1 MSMKELIKM
10 RNSLGYGNNST
21 KTAGQDDLLEYRNRI
36 NKKISTRDDPD
47 AVVDADYLDQYFSD
61 HHRYWSEHGAGALE
75 ATNKYYR
82 LDERRAS
89 IDDWLDSSLADG
101 IIDQDYYDAVTKAL
115 NDADSYVGMYQ
126 GQREFGNYINDWND
140 WYSNSANALNGMDW
154 STGRAGSSV
163 LDDGMTGFAE
173 RDAAA
178 REWLETYK
186 SQLGD
191 EYYNSVMDYL
201 NGFGGMTDEL
211 RAAYDQNAEY
221 FNKWDTQEA
230 YDISQMSADE
240 LRAQM
245 DRIGAA
251 GDDLAIV
258 NDLLASNNL
267 PVFNMPD
274 AAGSP
279 EYDMVMQDRE
289 YIANKYGI
297 TFSDDYEANREQLE
311 ALAAQL
317 EEMDSPVAYTT
328 KDGQNVTW
336 QMLLDNRAAA
346 EDLQKRLEEY
356 SQNADWEEKSQMIM
370 QQSDTDSD
378 YTIIY
383 SLAQSSVPY
392 DWETAEAYGYTRE
405 EFDAEDQRRRYIESK
420 YGVDLHSGGAE
431 ANMALRDLL
440 LETDPGVSREKDTF
454 DDFRYMTDDERRV
467 LSYIYNTEG
476 RDAAL
481 AWHEGREWIYENEA
495 INAINQEGL
504 QYGYEHPIWGTL
516 WHIGANIGGGFEQI
530 GNMVDYAKTGE
541 LHQNRSAARAAA
553 LTAGTSERVDWNIGN
568 WDAFDFVYQT
578 TVSGADSL
586 VNATLFGPAAEVMLG
601 LSAAASATNDALNR
615 GMSNKQ
621 AFWTGI
627 TAGTFEGIFEHLSIG
642 ELRAMK
648 EVASA
653 SGKQIALNI
662 AKSMLTNASE
672 EMLTEIAN
680 VVYDLIVNGDFSQ
693 YETTIRKY
701 EAMGLDPEDAK
712 KKAAVDLGLQV
723 VESGASG
730 ALMGLGFGV
739 SGQTS
744 PIIGNA
750 IDAAQYRKLPKTVR
764 NSVKRLQD
772 LGMDRVQAIRTS
784 ITLNMSAEAYGEH
797 AAEYMAAFD
806 PKQDP
811 YTYASDFQKAYEIG
825 KNNGNQDY
833 IKQLSLNETQAE
845 IAYKLGQQDQ
855 GKAAKVAEERPD
867 VDTDYVVSKDGQTVD
882 IRSGEAV
889 EVTGFKSVGKNA
901 ELETKNGSIKAQDV
915 SFATEDEAV
924 FYEVIGRTIGTANMA
939 NNVLQAYKQAAKD
952 GMSASDFAAGLQ
964 QAYDL
969 GFKGQVAERQLGTY
983 ELAGALP
990 VGVRSAAFNQGKRMG
1005 DIQASSRDADIRKQG
1020 GQAKGERK
1028 GTFHFDRKGRTF
1040 SAKQETSLKALEALS
1055 KAIGVDI
1062 YIYESYEKGGKRY
1075 FQDRSG
1081 GKIAAPNGYYD
1092 AKGIHIDLN
1101 AGNFGQGT
1109 MMFAA
1114 AHELTHFIHEWS
1126 PVKFR
1131 KLADLL
1137 IERYAE
1143 QGTSV
1148 RELIDNQILKAKNN
1162 GRTIDRDTAFQEV
1175 VADSMEA
1182 VLVKGDMAKV
1192 LAELKQTDRTL
1203 AQKIRE
1209 WFKDLAQK
1217 LQAVVNSY
1225 KGVSPESPEGRLV
1238 AQMDDFI
1245 EVLQQAYAEALVDA
1259 GESYRASEGAKT
1271 ETKKLTAAE
1280 KAALDSLVPGE
1291 EGVVVDAKGEPVA
1304 YNTGDGTVM
1313 LSMRTYEDEG
1323 RIALR
1328 NYLQKC
1334 VKNKSLTQQEM
1345 TEMLDGIEEIYEACK
1360 EFKDKYAPFGNWSN
1374 AEVIRDTKG
1383 KPVFSVV
1390 TPNGEY
1396 KMNLDFSLV
1405 CRKRRTLDAVFN
1417 EMARRG
1423 IIDDFE
1429 LGQKSIVKINEII
1442 RKYGLETACALCFV
1456 DAKRFRQASMAD
1468 SFVRLYNELLY
1479 SMVPEDKH
1487 SSLNYHNF
1495 SGYNTIKQNPDGVD
1509 TWKNSELDFSHL
1521 DKVMREYGSKTV
1533 EYKTA
1538 AYLKKNPGARKLL
1551 LRGDFM
1557 GSKGFDA
1564 VKVRD
1569 KNILSLYNSKK
1580 GTGGPKAAFGD
1591 VQYLNEIIKN
1601 SRGWSPE
1608 KAFEVGGV
1616 RIQSFSD
1623 YVPRMVFDYVQMIY
1637 DLAAKKLPAHAYTKE
1652 FLFVQQFG
1660 LTGTKI
1666 NMSLIPAV
1674 AKDGV
1679 APGLDKNGNYVWAGE
1694 SFDFDTAKK
1703 IQSAEG
1709 YTENCGT
1716 ICVGVSKAHIEKLLS
1731 DPDIRMVIPYHKS
1744 GLNPIVAHMNK
1755 IAAFTD
1761 YTSLKT
1767 NPGGCQS
1774 TTDKNGSKVEQDFF
1788 FNQAM
1793 QRLGDAKLAA
1803 DEYKKWCAEKG
1814 YTPKFAEFAWHPNYY
1829 KLLIDF
1835 TVYDKD
1841 GNYVPQRA
1849 VKAVFPKKE
1858 NAFGSMKSL
1867 IESGLQEDAVIEG
1880 RRSASLGAIV
1890 DEIQKVI
1897 PKTEDEIADEEV
1909 EQADRDVELDRNTAM
1924 LSDRDPT
1931 AAQTAAALEK
1941 QNAKLR
1947 EDVKELRELLRLQ
1960 GKVTKQTEFRKSSV
1974 DAAVTSLAK
1983 EVMAKLDAEDRTEMR
1998 RMLTDL
2004 YKFVASDENLAWE
2017 GVAERA
2023 GKIADFLQERVN
2035 IKPQLSEYQQDVL
2048 KYLRGQ
2054 KIRLSDSQ
2062 RAEVDKLYGY
2072 EHFRKTLFGAGI
2084 YISKN
2089 GMELDSLWHEAS
2101 DKSMF
2106 PGTFAEDTV
2115 EGDQPAELLRII
2127 DAMREADDSDLMEY
2141 AYNREFI
2148 RQDLIRSIYDSYWRV
2163 DNLYTVA
2170 DKKQKQIEDIRKK
2183 HRELMEEI
2191 RKDQQHTLYKM
2202 RAIREN
2208 LIETVKTD
2216 YSKDSYYSVQTIA
2229 NAWKTDRKQKLSE
2242 FKDIEK
2248 EFIRL
2253 AKDFEKFGKE
2263 KVKERAKDQ
2272 KGFEKA
2278 QKDARKEFERE
2289 LQKEAAKHDKDN
2301 KLWTREFERLMKEYD
2316 RSGQKIERLEER
2328 IEKGK
2333 ETRAASHQRSV
2344 VEKAAKDL
2352 MEMLSKPTKDAHV
2365 PMELQKPLEKF
2376 LDSIDFT
2383 SAKALAGGE
2392 PTIRDV
2398 AYTRALQDVKTAIAA
2413 QRSAMAGDDGKFTL
2427 DVPANFIDKIDE
2439 HISVINKATEGL
2451 DLTTNR
2457 VYEMTSDELKDLA
2470 FILKTINK
2478 AIREI
2483 DKLHMAGAKARVSEL
2498 ANETVREMGRRK
2510 GTKTDTGS
2518 VAMWAMYTPTS
2529 AFERMGTA
2537 AVQVLNGLKQ
2547 GQSKLARTAAA
2558 VIEFARDTYTK
2569 KEVKQWGKEVH
2580 DIKLDSGETVKM
2592 TTAQIMS
2599 FYCLSHREHAKGH
2612 LTGGGIRIGNIGEG
2626 RKATIQRDHYRL
2638 TIKDI
2643 AKINGMLTDRQRTV
2657 ANKLQRYMADV
2668 GGRLGNEI
2676 SMARWDYME
2685 MTEKDYFPI
2694 KSDSDIHDA
2703 RNPDQ
2708 ERANLWGLLNKSFTK
2723 ALTEGANDAVVV
2735 SSIFDVFA
2743 NHMSEMAEYNAFAL
2757 PLVDAMKW
2765 FNYRDTTKLPN
2776 GQIKTVGVKKALN
2789 DTLGTSA
2796 GKYFIDLMTD
2806 VNSSQKG
2813 GRYENLFGKLLS
2825 RSKGAAVGWNL
2836 RVAMQQPTAILRAS
2850 MYLDPLSL
2858 AKGFVRFGS
2867 KKLGDEMLKYSG
2879 IAQWKDLGYYDLNIS
2894 RGITEQIKGDDSI
2907 LDKIND
2913 AGMWL
2918 PGKMDRWTWTSIW
2931 AATKSKV
2938 EKDTKLKGEA
2948 LLQKTAETFEDIVY
2962 HTQVADSVLTR
2973 SGLMRSK
2980 SQTLKE
2986 MTSFMAEPTMSINL
3000 LMSAFQ
3006 DYREGVTTGK
3016 KAKRALRIAFCGYVL
3031 SSVANAFVISLADAW
3046 RDDDEYEEFREKYL
3060 QALLG
3065 EKFIDGNLFAELNPI
3080 EKIVFVR
3087 DVLSLIQGYEGS
3099 KNAYIELVESAVK
3112 LLGNVKKFMEGKGSL
3127 TVYGLIY
3134 QSLQV
3139 LGGFT
3144 GAAPANFT
3152 REAISI
3158 WNNTF
3163 GKWNGMMIHRY
3174 VTDTKT
3180 SIKDAYKTG
3189 ALTKR
3194 EAQDAL
3200 IADGMTIADAYYTVK
3215 KWDTGNDSKYADLY
3229 SAALAG
3235 GDLADAIA
3243 EIVQYGGSE
3252 KKAMSQL
3259 KSQIGTWY
3267 TDPDSETKISRDQA
3281 ESMLRKYFDMDD
3293 AEVEEILLGWDMKVD
3308 SGFSLSGLKQE
3319 FLDEVVS
3326 ADDAVD
3332 YLIRYGRMDEE
3343 DARQKVD
3350 SWAFEAENGYSFD
3363 DIRQTYLDEDITA
3376 DEAMAVLMERAGKTK
3391 DEAKLSIELWD
3402 FERENGW
3409 RYENRAT
3416 LYKGGDITADQL
3428 IDALIDLGDYTRKE
3442 ARYQVE
3448 VYDWE
3453 KAGLEGA
3460 SVKRVETWHE
3470 YCQGAGISKETYLK
3484 IVKYSSNTKN
3494 DVDEDGEPIR
3504 YSAMKKVMAEID
3516 KLPLSDS
3523 QKDALAKAMG
3533 WSDRNIRKYK
3543 PW

>member
-1 MSMKELIKM
+1 
-10 RNSLGYGNNST
+10 
-21 KTAGQDDLLEYRNRI
+21 
-36 NKKISTRDDPD
+36 
-47 AVVDADYLDQYFSD
+47 
-61 HHRYWSEHGAGALE
+61 
-75 ATNKYYR
+75 
-82 LDERRAS
+82 
-89 IDDWLDSSLADG
+89 
-101 IIDQDYYDAVTKAL
+101 
-115 NDADSYVGMYQ
+115 MYQ
-126 GQREFGNYINDWND
+126 GQREFGNYINDWNQ
-140 WYSNSANALNGMDW
+140 WYSDSIDTLNGMDW
-154 STGRAGSSV
+154 STGRTGSAA
-163 LDDGMTGFAE
+163 LFDGMDGFSE

-178 REWLETYK
+178 REWLNTYK
-186 SQLGD
+186 DQLD
-191 EYYNSVMDYL
+191 PEYYSEVMGYL
-201 NGFGGMTDEL
+201 NGFGGMVDDL
-211 RAAYDQNAEY
+211 RIAYDQNAEY
-221 FNKWDTQEA
+221 FNHWNTQEA
-230 YDISQMSADE
+230 YDISRMSADE

-245 DRIGAA
+245 DSIGAA
-251 GDDLAIV
+251 GEDLAIV
-258 NDLLASNNL
+258 NDLLASN
-267 PVFNMPD
+267 MPYSREYAEQD
-274 AAGSP
+274 GRDMAV
-279 EYDMVMQDRE
+279 YDMVEQNRQ
-289 YIANKYGI
+289 YIADKYGI
-297 TFSDDYEANREQLE
+297 EFSEDYAANNDQLSALVRQLE
-311 ALAAQL
+311 SGESAI
-317 EEMDSPVAYTT
+317 AYTT
-328 KDGQNVTW
+328 MDGQNVTW
-336 QMLLDNRAAA
+336 KMLYDSRFAA
-346 EDLQKRLEEY
+346 EDLEKRY
-356 SQNADWEEKSQMIM
+356 SQYSKAADWEQMSKGIDSYDDTLSDYDIIFGL
-370 QQSDTDSD
+370 QQSMM
-378 YTIIY
+378 
-383 SLAQSSVPY
+383 PY
-392 DWETAEAYGYTRE
+392 DRETAEASGVDMAQWE
-405 EFDAEDQRRRYIESK
+405 EIEEQRRYIERK
-420 YGVDLHSGGAE
+420 YGVDLHADIYENTRILGQLME
-431 ANMALRDLL
+431 Q
-440 LETDPGVSREKDTF
+440 TDPHVPGEKDFF
-454 DDFRYMTDDERRV
+454 DNLSYLTDEEREV
-467 LSYIYNTEG
+467 LSYIYNTQG
-476 RDAAL
+476 REAAL
-481 AWHEGREWIYENEA
+481 QWHEGREQMYADRQSGVLAEVMSYYGQENP
-495 INAINQEGL
+495 G
-504 QYGYEHPIWGTL
+504 WGSVGSVAL
-516 WHIGANIGGGFEQI
+516 GIGGSLEQI
-530 GNMVDYAKTGE
+530 SDMLDYAATGE
-541 LHQNRSAARAAA
+541 VGHNSFSEASASLR
-553 LTAGTSERVDWNIGN
+553 AGTMQAIDWEIGN
-568 WDAFDFVYQT
+568 WDAFDFLYSTAMSGVDSY
-578 TVSGADSL
+578 VSGA
-586 VNATLFGPAAEVMLG
+586 LFGPGAEVVLG
-601 LSAAASATNDALNR
+601 LSAAAQATKDAKDR
-615 GMSNKQ
+615 GLSDKQ

-627 TAGTFEGIFEHLSIG
+627 SAGIAEGFFEHFSLGNLRSMQEIASRSGRAILMNLS
-642 ELRAMK
+642 
-648 EVASA
+648 
-653 SGKQIALNI
+653 
-662 AKSMLTNASE
+662 KSMLVNASE
-672 EMLTEIAN
+672 EMATEFANLMYDYIAN
-680 VVYDLIVNGDFSQ
+680 GDLSQ
-693 YETTIRKY
+693 YDTMVRQYVANGI
-701 EAMGLDPEDAK
+701 PEDVAFK
-712 KKAAVDLGLQV
+712 KVLGQLALQV
-723 VESGASG
+723 AEAGASG

-739 SGQTS
+739 SGQTG

-811 YTYASDFQKAYEIG
+811 YTYASDFRKAYEIG

-833 IKQLSLNETQAE
+833 IKQLSLNETQGE

-855 GKAAKVAEERPD
+855 GKTAKVAEERPD
-867 VDTDYVVSKDGQTVD
+867 VDTEYVVSKDGQTVD
-882 IRSGEAV
+882 TKSGEEI

-901 ELETKNGSIKAQDV
+901 ELETKDGSIKAQDV

-924 FYEVIGRTIGTANMA
+924 LYEVVGRTIGTANMA
-939 NNVLQAYKQAAKD
+939 NNVLKAYEQAAKD

-964 QAYDL
+964 QAYNL

-1005 DIQASSRDADIRKQG
+1005 DIRAASRDADIRKQSR
-1020 GQAKGERK
+1020 QAQGKREGR
-1028 GTFHFDRKGRTF
+1028 FHFDRKGRTF

-1062 YIYESYEKGGKRY
+1062 YIYESYEKGGNRY
-1075 FQDRSG
+1075 YQDRTG
-1081 GKIAAPNGYYD
+1081 AEKKAPNGYYD
-1092 AKGIHIDLN
+1092 EKGIHIDLN

-1109 MMFAA
+1109 MMFTV

-1131 KLADLL
+1131 KLANLL
-1137 IERYAE
+1137 VERYAE

-1162 GRTIDRDTAFQEV
+1162 GRTIDREEAFQEV

-1192 LAELKQTDRTL
+1192 IAELKQTDKTL
-1203 AQKIRE
+1203 RQKIQE

-1217 LQAVVNSY
+1217 LQAVVDSY

-1245 EVLQQAYAEALVDA
+1245 GVLQQAYAEALVDA
-1259 GESYRASEGAKT
+1259 GDSYRASEGNKKT
-1271 ETKKLTAAE
+1271 TQ
-1280 KAALDSLVPGE
+1280 
-1291 EGVVVDAKGEPVA
+1291 EGGVKYQARAGGYDFSKPFSQQIDDWLKQ
-1304 YNTGDGTVM
+1304 DGTFPQIDTLLVGKTPKV
-1313 LSMRTYEDEG
+1313 LRDIGIPALPIT
-1323 RIALR
+1323 IAQKNLR
-1328 NYLQKC
+1328 ENLLGQYKG
-1334 VKNKSLTQQEM
+1334 TA
-1345 TEMLDGIEEIYEACK
+1345 EEIA
-1360 EFKDKYAPFGNWSN
+1360 DH
-1374 AEVIRDTKG
+1374 VI
-1383 KPVFSVV
+1383 S
-1390 TPNGEY
+1390 
-1396 KMNLDFSLV
+1396 
-1405 CRKRRTLDAVFN
+1405 
-1417 EMARRG
+1417 
-1423 IIDDFE
+1423 
-1429 LGQKSIVKINEII
+1429 
-1442 RKYGLETACALCFV
+1442 
-1456 DAKRFRQASMAD
+1456 
-1468 SFVRLYNELLY
+1468 
-1479 SMVPEDKH
+1479 PED
-1487 SSLNYHNF
+1487 
-1495 SGYNTIKQNPDGVD
+1495 
-1509 TWKNSELDFSHL
+1509 
-1521 DKVMREYGSKTV
+1521 M
-1533 EYKTA
+1533 
-1538 AYLKKNPGARKLL
+1538 
-1551 LRGDFM
+1551 
-1557 GSKGFDA
+1557 
-1564 VKVRD
+1564 
-1569 KNILSLYNSKK
+1569 
-1580 GTGGPKAAFGD
+1580 
-1591 VQYLNEIIKN
+1591 
-1601 SRGWSPE
+1601 
-1608 KAFEVGGV
+1608 
-1616 RIQSFSD
+1616 
-1623 YVPRMVFDYVQMIY
+1623 
-1637 DLAAKKLPAHAYTKE
+1637 KKLPEKLANPVAIIVDRRRVRNKWTVSESAIDVLVEMNINGKDTLVPVQVSGNAKQNGDTIDAVSVSSIHGNKDVLQRLWYAVSNDTRENIQVFYANKIKTTAYLRTA
-1652 FLFVQQFG
+1652 G
-1660 LTGTKI
+1660 YPITSGPNI
-1666 NMSLIPAV
+1666 S
-1674 AKDGV
+1674 DGV
-1679 APGLDKNGNYVWAGE
+1679 NHSITELGSPVKLRVASQIETRQFKNWFGDSKIVNANGSPKVMYHGSQAQFS
-1694 SFDFDTAKK
+1694 SFDRKKAKSSGTYGKGFYFTDSTSHAGTYGNLYAVYLSIKNPVQYGKGSVTKDQVRKFLEAVVENEDYSIENYGTYDIDK
-1703 IQSAEG
+1703 ILNWVMG
-1709 YTENCGT
+1709 GL
-1716 ICVGVSKAHIEKLLS
+1716 SKADTFRVIQ
-1731 DPDIRMVIPYHKS
+1731 DISVTAIGDMVEAVELFNEVNGTTYD
-1744 GLNPIVAHMNK
+1744 GIVA
-1755 IAAFTD
+1755 ATETVAFDPTQIKSATD
-1761 YTSLKT
+1761 NVGTFDKGNT
-1767 NPGGCQS
+1767 NI
-1774 TTDKNGSKVEQDFF
+1774 
-1788 FNQAM
+1788 
-1793 QRLGDAKLAA
+1793 
-1803 DEYKKWCAEKG
+1803 
-1814 YTPKFAEFAWHPNYY
+1814 YY
-1829 KLLIDF
+1829 
-1835 TVYDKD
+1835 
-1841 GNYVPQRA
+1841 
-1849 VKAVFPKKE
+1849 
-1858 NAFGSMKSL
+1858 
-1867 IESGLQEDAVIEG
+1867 
-1880 RRSASLGAIV
+1880 
-1890 DEIQKVI
+1890 
-1897 PKTEDEIADEEV
+1897 
-1909 EQADRDVELDRNTAM
+1909 
-1924 LSDRDPT
+1924 SDRD
-1931 AAQTAAALEK
+1931 AGAEKVAQELEK

-1983 EVMAKLDAEDRTEMR
+1983 EAMAKLDADDRTEMR

-2048 KYLRGQ
+2048 KYLKGQ

-2115 EGDQPAELLRII
+2115 EGDQPSELLRII
-2127 DAMREADDSDLMEY
+2127 DAMREADDSDAMQY

-2170 DKKQKQIEDIRKK
+2170 DKKQKQIEAIRKE
-2183 HRELMEEI
+2183 HRQRMERIAE
-2191 RKDQQHTLYKM
+2191 DQRNTLDKM

-2208 LIETVKTD
+2208 LLYTVRTD
-2216 YSKDSYYSVQTIA
+2216 YSKDSYLPVREYA
-2229 NAWKTDRKQKLSE
+2229 NAWKSNRKQALGE
-2242 FKDIEK
+2242 FKQIENA
-2248 EFIRL
+2248 FIQL

-2278 QKDARKEFERE
+2278 QENARKQFERE

-2316 RSGQKIERLEER
+2316 RSGQKIERLQER

-2333 ETRAASHQRSV
+2333 ENRAASHQRSV
-2344 VEKAAKDL
+2344 VEKAARDL
-2352 MEMLSKPTKDAHV
+2352 MQMLSRPTKDAHV

-2398 AYTRALQDVKTAIAA
+2398 AYTRALQDVKRAIAA
-2413 QRSAMAGDDGKFTL
+2413 QRGAMLSDEERVKKGFDERFAL
-2427 DVPANFIDKIDE
+2427 DVPANFIDMIDE

-2483 DKLHMAGAKARVSEL
+2483 DRLHMAGAKARVSEL

-2510 GTKTDTGS
+2510 GTKTETGS

-2558 VIEFARDTYTK
+2558 VIEFARDTYTN
-2569 KEVKQWGKEVH
+2569 KEVKQWSKEVH
-2580 DIKLDSGETVKM
+2580 DIKLSSGETVKM

-2626 RKATIQRDHYRL
+2626 RWATVQKKHYRL
-2638 TIKDI
+2638 TIEDI

-2694 KSDSDIHDA
+2694 KSDSDNHDA
-2703 RNPDQ
+2703 KNPDQ

-2813 GRYENLFGKLLS
+2813 GRYENFFGKLLS

-2836 RVAMQQPTAILRAS
+2836 RVAIQQPTAILRAS

-2931 AATKSKV
+2931 VATKNKV
-2938 EKDTKLKGEA
+2938 EKDTGLKGEA

-3006 DYREGVTTGK
+3006 DYREGVTTGE

-3046 RDDDEYEEFREKYL
+3046 RDDDEYEEFWEKYI

-3080 EKIVFVR
+3080 EKIVFIR
-3087 DVLSLIQGYEGS
+3087 DIISLVKGYDGP

-3112 LLGNVKKFMEGKGSL
+3112 LLGNVKKFMNGDGSL
-3127 TVYGLIY
+3127 TTYGLIY

-3163 GKWNGMMIHRY
+3163 GKWNDMMIHRY
-3174 VTDTKT
+3174 VSDTKT
-3180 SIKDAYKTG
+3180 RVKEAYQAG
-3189 ALTKR
+3189 ALSKR

-3200 IADGMTIADAYYTVK
+3200 VADGMSIPDAYYMVK
-3215 KWDTGNDSKYADLY
+3215 GWETGNKSKYDDIYEAV
-3229 SAALAG
+3229 LAG
-3235 GDLADAIA
+3235 NDISDAIA
-3243 EIVQYGGSE
+3243 ELVEHGTSE
-3252 KKAMSQL
+3252 KSAKSQL
-3259 KSQIGTWY
+3259 RSRIGTWY
-3267 TDPDSETKISRDQA
+3267 TDPESDVKIDRDQA
-3281 ESMLRKYFDMDD
+3281 GSMLRQYFDMDD
-3293 AEVEEILLGWDMKVD
+3293 DEVEALLTKWDMKID
-3308 SGFSLSGLKQE
+3308 TGYSLEGLKQE
-3319 FLDEVVS
+3319 FLDEMVS
-3326 ADDAVD
+3326 ADDAID
-3332 YLIRYGRMDEE
+3332 YLIRYGGMDEE

-3350 SWAFEAENGYSFD
+3350 DWAFEAENGYSFD

-3376 DEAMAVLMERAGKTK
+3376 EEAMAVLMERGGKTE
-3391 DEAKLSIELWD
+3391 DEAERSIELWN
-3402 FERENGW
+3402 FEAENGW
-3409 RYENRAT
+3409 RYEDRAELYKKGKITADQARTVLMELGGKTKSEANKIIEIWDFEIENGWDYEKRST
-3416 LYKGGDITADQL
+3416 LYKGGKITADQL
-3428 IDALIDLGDYTRKE
+3428 VDALIDLGDYTRKE
-3442 ARYQVE
+3442 AKYQVE
-3448 VYDWE
+3448 AYDWE

-3460 SVKRVETWHE
+3460 SIKRVETWHE
-3470 YCQGAGISKETYLK
+3470 YCQGAGVSKETYLK
-3484 IVKYSSNTKN
+3484 IVKFSANTKN

-3504 YSAMKKVMAEID
+3504 YSAMKKVMAEIN
-3516 KLPLSDS
+3516 KLPLSPS

>member
-1 MSMKELIKM
+1 MGNSYDEIREQNRRKYGGKTDSGDYDQVRKLNEL
-10 RNSLGYGNNST
+10 RYGS
-21 KTAGQDDLLEYRNRI
+21 A
-36 NKKISTRDDPD
+36 
-47 AVVDADYLDQYFSD
+47 VDADYLNQYLSD
-61 HHRYWSEHGAGALE
+61 HRDYWSGYGSGKDTA
-75 ATNKYYR
+75 NYR
-82 LDERRAS
+82 LDDRRAS
-89 IDDWLDSSLADG
+89 IDDWLESALESGAIG
-101 IIDQDYYDAVTKAL
+101 QEYYDAAVKAL
-115 NDADSYVGMYQ
+115 NDADHYVGMYQ
-126 GQREFGNYINDWND
+126 GQREFGNYINDWNQ
-140 WYSNSANALNGMDW
+140 WYSDSIDTLNGMDW
-154 STGRAGSSV
+154 STGRTGSAA
-163 LDDGMTGFAE
+163 LFDGMDGFSE

-178 REWLETYK
+178 REWLNTYK
-186 SQLGD
+186 NQLD
-191 EYYNSVMDYL
+191 PEYYSEVMGYL
-201 NGFGGMTDEL
+201 NGFGGMVDDL
-211 RAAYDQNAEY
+211 RIAYDQNAEY
-221 FNKWDTQEA
+221 FGQWDTHEA

-245 DRIGAA
+245 DSIGAA

-336 QMLLDNRAAA
+336 QMLLDSRAAA

-378 YTIIY
+378 YAIIY

-392 DWETAEAYGYTRE
+392 DQETAEAYGYTRE
-405 EFDAEDQRRRYIESK
+405 EFEAEDQRRRYIESK
-420 YGVDLHSGGAE
+420 YGVDLHSGAVE

-440 LETDPGVSREKDTF
+440 VETDPGVSKEKDTF
-454 DDFRYMTDDERRV
+454 DDFQHMTDDERRV

-495 INAINQEGL
+495 IKAINQEGL
-504 QYGYEHPIWGTL
+504 QYGYEHPLWGTL
-516 WHIGANIGGGFEQI
+516 WHIGANIVGGFEQI

-541 LHQNRSAARAAA
+541 LHQNRAAARAAA

-586 VNATLFGPAAEVMLG
+586 VNATLFGRAAGVMLG

-672 EMLTEIAN
+672 ETLTEVAN

-701 EAMGLDPEDAK
+701 EAMGLEPEEAK

-739 SGQTS
+739 SGQTG

-772 LGMDRVQAIRTS
+772 LGMDRAQAIRTS
-784 ITLNMSAEAYGEH
+784 IALNMSAEAYGEH

-811 YTYASDFQKAYEIG
+811 YTYASDFRKAYEIG

-833 IKQLSLNETQAE
+833 IKQLSLNETQGE

-855 GKAAKVAEERPD
+855 GNAAKVAEERPD

-882 IRSGEAV
+882 IQSGEEV

-924 FYEVIGRTIGTANMA
+924 LYEVIGRTIGTANMA
-939 NNVLQAYKQAAKD
+939 NNVLEAYKQAAKD

-1005 DIQASSRDADIRKQG
+1005 DIRAASRDADIRKQG
-1020 GQAKGERK
+1020 RQAQSKREGR
-1028 GTFHFDRKGRTF
+1028 FHFDRKGRTF

-1062 YIYESYEKGGKRY
+1062 YIYESYEKGGNRY
-1075 FQDRSG
+1075 YQDRVG
-1081 GKIAAPNGYYD
+1081 GEKEAPNGYYD

-1101 AGNFGQGT
+1101 AGNLGQGT
-1109 MMFAA
+1109 MMFTV

-1162 GRTIDRDTAFQEV
+1162 GRTIDRDEAFQEV
-1175 VADSMEA
+1175 VADSMEV

-1192 LAELKQTDRTL
+1192 IAELKQTDKTL
-1203 AQKIRE
+1203 GQKIQE
-1209 WFKDLAQK
+1209 WFKDLVQK

-1225 KGVSPESPEGRLV
+1225 KGVSPESPEGLLV

-1259 GESYRASEGAKT
+1259 GESYRASEGNKKT
-1271 ETKKLTAAE
+1271 TQEGGVKFQTRNVNGKQIVWIEENILKENKGLPEYKFIADYIASHIGEFYTIIQTGDDVYIGDD
-1280 KAALDSLVPGE
+1280 LPGE
-1291 EGVVVDAKGEPVA
+1291 FTQSKYTQKLVKQNPGILKAKKRTVANIGEIIEIATNGRPEKTRHPDSKDAKLGMFRHDTMFGFPVLDHSGNEVGA
-1304 YNTGDGTVM
+1304 NIYKAQLVIRHASDGKKYLYDIVGIKKDATSSAWLTKQIASAAANAAAQKGNASTDKVTQQGYKVNKKTDKM
-1313 LSMRTYEDEG
+1313 LSDRDSSG
-1323 RIALR
+1323 A
-1328 NYLQKC
+1328 
-1334 VKNKSLTQQEM
+1334 VLTQAQRE
-1345 TEMLDGIEEIYEACK
+1345 Y
-1360 EFKDKYAPFGNWSN
+1360 F
-1374 AEVIRDTKG
+1374 RD
-1383 KPVFSVV
+1383 SVV
-1390 TPNGEY
+1390 RDKDGRLLVMYHGTPNGGFTKFRSGTYFTQDPGYADVYHSPGASSISTKRSADAPMTY
-1396 KMNLDFSLV
+1396 KVYLDIKKPFDT
-1405 CRKRRTLDAVFN
+1405 RKPKER
-1417 EMARRG
+1417 
-1423 IIDDFE
+1423 
-1429 LGQKSIVKINEII
+1429 KIFMSEFY
-1442 RKYGLETACALCFV
+1442 RKYGTGTPL
-1456 DAKRFRQASMAD
+1456 AD
-1468 SFVRLYNELLY
+1468 SGLPDWIDGMDLQEFIEEMEYDYDGLILDEGAVG
-1479 SMVPEDKH
+1479 
-1487 SSLNYHNF
+1487 
-1495 SGYNTIKQNPDGVD
+1495 GYGDEVKSRGLSYVVFNANQVKSVD
-1509 TWKNSELDFSHL
+1509 N
-1521 DKVMREYGSKTV
+1521 
-1533 EYKTA
+1533 
-1538 AYLKKNPGARKLL
+1538 KNP
-1551 LRGDFM
+1551 
-1557 GSKGFDA
+1557 
-1564 VKVRD
+1564 
-1569 KNILSLYNSKK
+1569 
-1580 GTGGPKAAFGD
+1580 
-1591 VQYLNEIIKN
+1591 
-1601 SRGWSPE
+1601 
-1608 KAFEVGGV
+1608 
-1616 RIQSFSD
+1616 
-1623 YVPRMVFDYVQMIY
+1623 
-1637 DLAAKKLPAHAYTKE
+1637 
-1652 FLFVQQFG
+1652 
-1660 LTGTKI
+1660 
-1666 NMSLIPAV
+1666 
-1674 AKDGV
+1674 
-1679 APGLDKNGNYVWAGE
+1679 
-1694 SFDFDTAKK
+1694 
-1703 IQSAEG
+1703 
-1709 YTENCGT
+1709 TE
-1716 ICVGVSKAHIEKLLS
+1716 
-1731 DPDIRMVIPYHKS
+1731 DPDIR
-1744 GLNPIVAHMNK
+1744 
-1755 IAAFTD
+1755 F
-1761 YTSLKT
+1761 
-1767 NPGGCQS
+1767 
-1774 TTDKNGSKVEQDFF
+1774 
-1788 FNQAM
+1788 
-1793 QRLGDAKLAA
+1793 
-1803 DEYKKWCAEKG
+1803 
-1814 YTPKFAEFAWHPNYY
+1814 
-1829 KLLIDF
+1829 
-1835 TVYDKD
+1835 
-1841 GNYVPQRA
+1841 
-1849 VKAVFPKKE
+1849 
-1858 NAFGSMKSL
+1858 
-1867 IESGLQEDAVIEG
+1867 
-1880 RRSASLGAIV
+1880 
-1890 DEIQKVI
+1890 
-1897 PKTEDEIADEEV
+1897 
-1909 EQADRDVELDRNTAM
+1909 
-1924 LSDRDPT
+1924 SDRDPT

-1974 DAAVTSLAK
+1974 DAAVSSLAK
-1983 EVMAKLDAEDRTEMR
+1983 DAMAKLDAEDRTELR

-2004 YKFVASDENLAWE
+2004 YKFIASDKDLAWE
-2017 GVAERA
+2017 GIAEKA

-2048 KYLRGQ
+2048 KYLKGQ

-2101 DKSMF
+2101 DQSMF
-2106 PGTFAEDTV
+2106 PGTFAEDTN

-2127 DAMREADDSDLMEY
+2127 DAMREADDSDVMQY

-2183 HRELMEEI
+2183 HRELMEEV
-2191 RKDQQHTLYKM
+2191 RKDQQHTMYKM

-2208 LIETVKTD
+2208 LLETVKTD

-2263 KVKERAKDQ
+2263 KVRERAKDQ

-2289 LQKEAAKHDKDN
+2289 LEKEAAKHDKDN
-2301 KLWTREFERLMKEYD
+2301 ELWTREFERLMKEYD
-2316 RSGQKIERLEER
+2316 RSGQKIERLQER

-2398 AYTRALQDVKTAIAA
+2398 AYTRALQDVKRAIAA
-2413 QRSAMAGDDGKFTL
+2413 QRGAMLSDEERVKKGFDERFAL
-2427 DVPANFIDKIDE
+2427 DVPANFIDMIDE

-2483 DKLHMAGAKARVSEL
+2483 DRLHMAGAKARVSEL
-2498 ANETVREMGRRK
+2498 ANETVGEMGRRK

-2558 VIEFARDTYTK
+2558 VIEFARDTYTN
-2569 KEVKQWGKEVH
+2569 KEVKQWSKEVH
-2580 DIKLDSGETVKM
+2580 DIKLSSGETVKM

-2626 RKATIQRDHYRL
+2626 RWATVQKKHYRL
-2638 TIKDI
+2638 TIEDI

-2694 KSDSDIHDA
+2694 KSDSDVHDA

-2765 FNYRDTTKLPN
+2765 YNYRDTTKLPN

-2813 GRYENLFGKLLS
+2813 GRYENFFGKLLS
-2825 RSKGAAVGWNL
+2825 RSKGASVGWNL
-2836 RVAMQQPTAILRAS
+2836 RVAIQQPTAILRAS
-2850 MYLDPLSL
+2850 VYLDPLSL
-2858 AKGFVRFGS
+2858 AKGAVRFGS

-2879 IAQWKDLGYYDLNIS
+2879 IALWKDLGYYDLNIS

-2918 PGKMDRWTWTSIW
+2918 PGKMDRWTWTAIW
-2931 AATKSKV
+2931 AATKNKV

-2948 LLQKTAETFEDIVY
+2948 LLQKTAETFDDIVY

-2980 SQTLKE
+2980 GQTLKE

-3006 DYREGVTTGK
+3006 DYREGVTKGE
-3016 KAKRALRIAFCGYVL
+3016 KAKRALRIAFCGYIL
-3031 SSVANAFVISLADAW
+3031 SSVANAFVVSLSDAW
-3046 RDDDEYEEFREKYL
+3046 SDDDEYEEFWEKYL

-3065 EKFIDGNLFAELNPI
+3065 EKFFDGNLFAELNPI
-3080 EKIVFVR
+3080 EKIVFIR
-3087 DVLSLIQGYEGS
+3087 DIISLVKGYDGP
-3099 KNAYIELVESAVK
+3099 KNAYIELVESVVK
-3112 LLGNVKKFMEGKGSL
+3112 LLGNVKKFMEGKGRL
-3127 TVYGLIY
+3127 TAYGLIY

-3163 GKWNGMMIHRY
+3163 GKWNDMIIHRY
-3174 VTDTKT
+3174 ITDPET
-3180 SIKDAYKTG
+3180 SIKDAYKAG
-3189 ALTKR
+3189 ALTNR

-3215 KWDTGNDSKYADLY
+3215 KWDTGSDSKYADLY
-3229 SAALAG
+3229 GAALAG
-3235 GDLADAIA
+3235 GNLADAIA

-3267 TDPDSETKISRDQA
+3267 TDPDSKTKISRDQA
-3281 ESMLRKYFDMDD
+3281 ESMLRQYFDLDD
-3293 AEVEEILLGWDMKVD
+3293 DEIEETLLGWDMKVD

-3319 FLDEVVS
+3319 FLDDTVTVEE
-3326 ADDAVD
+3326 AVG
-3332 YLIRYGRMDEE
+3332 YLMKYGGMDEE

-3350 SWAFEAENGYSFD
+3350 DWAFEAENGYSFD

-3376 DEAMAVLMERAGKTK
+3376 DEAVTVLMERAGKTK
-3391 DEAKLSIELWD
+3391 DEAKRSIDLWD

-3409 RYENRAT
+3409 RYEDRST
-3416 LYKGGDITADQL
+3416 LYKGGKITADQL
-3428 IDALIDLGDYTRKE
+3428 VDALIDLGDYTRKE

-3484 IVKYSSNTKN
+3484 IVKFSANTKN

-3504 YSAMKKVMAEID
+3504 YSAMKKVMAEIN
-3516 KLPLSDS
+3516 KLPLSAI

>member
-1 MSMKELIKM
+1 MSDF
-10 RNSLGYGNNST
+10 NSILEKYGQ
-21 KTAGQDDLLEYRNRI
+21 KYGI
-36 NKKISTRDDPD
+36 NTN
-47 AVVDADYLDQYFSD
+47 VGTTQGNDYKVGSGEFSD
-61 HHRYWSEHGAGALE
+61 LVSRYNNEYNFLGDVQQNRMRYEDDSGVDGEYINQYLRDHHDYWSEYGAG
-75 ATNKYYR
+75 NDVINHR
-82 LDERRAS
+82 LGERRDS
-89 IDDWLDSSLADG
+89 IDEWLESSLEDG
-101 IIDQDYYDAVTKAL
+101 IIDQQYYDEVSRAL
-115 NDADSYVGMYQ
+115 NEADSYVGLYQ
-126 GQREFGNYINDWND
+126 GQRDLGNYLSDWEA
-140 WYSNSANALNGMDW
+140 WYNGSVDALNGMDW
-154 STGRAGSSV
+154 STGRDGSAA
-163 LDDGMTGFAE
+163 LFDGMDGFSE

-178 REWLETYK
+178 REWLNTYK
-186 SQLGD
+186 DQLD
-191 EYYNSVMDYL
+191 PEYYSEVMGYL
-201 NGFGGMTDEL
+201 NGFGGMVDDL
-211 RAAYDQNAEY
+211 RIAYDQNAEY
-221 FNKWDTQEA
+221 FNHWNTQEA
-230 YDISQMSADE
+230 YDISRMSADE

-245 DRIGAA
+245 DSIGAA
-251 GDDLAIV
+251 GEDLAIV
-258 NDLLASNNL
+258 NDLLASN
-267 PVFNMPD
+267 MPYSREYAEQD
-274 AAGSP
+274 GRDMAV
-279 EYDMVMQDRE
+279 YDMVEENRE
-289 YIANKYGI
+289 YIANKYGL
-297 TFSDDYEANREQLE
+297 TFTDDYGANHDQ
-311 ALAAQL
+311 LAALVKQL
-317 EEMDSPVAYTT
+317 EEMDSGVAYTT

-383 SLAQSSVPY
+383 SLSQSSVPY

-420 YGVDLHSGGAE
+420 YGVDLHSGAVE

-440 LETDPGVSREKDTF
+440 LETDPGVSKEKDTF

-495 INAINQEGL
+495 INAINKEGM
-504 QYGYEHPIWGTL
+504 QYGYEHPLWGTL

-541 LHQNRSAARAAA
+541 LHQNRAAARAAA

-615 GMSNKQ
+615 GMSKKQ

-627 TAGTFEGIFEHLSIG
+627 TAGTFEAIFEHLSIG

-672 EMLTEIAN
+672 ETLTEIAN

-701 EAMGLDPEDAK
+701 EAMGLEPEDAK
-712 KKAAVDLGLQV
+712 KKAAIDLGLQV

-739 SGQTS
+739 SGQTG

-811 YTYASDFQKAYEIG
+811 YTYASDFRKAYEIG

-833 IKQLSLNETQAE
+833 IKQLSLNETQGE

-855 GKAAKVAEERPD
+855 GKTAKVAEERPD
-867 VDTDYVVSKDGQTVD
+867 VDTEYVVSKDGQTVD
-882 IRSGEAV
+882 TKSGEEI

-901 ELETKNGSIKAQDV
+901 ELETKDGSIKAQDV

-924 FYEVIGRTIGTANMA
+924 LYEVVGRTIGTANMA
-939 NNVLQAYKQAAKD
+939 NNVLKAYEQAAKD

-990 VGVRSAAFNQGKRMG
+990 VGVRSAAYNQGKRMG
-1005 DIQASSRDADIRKQG
+1005 DIRAASRDADIRKQG
-1020 GQAKGERK
+1020 RQAQGKREGR
-1028 GTFHFDRKGRTF
+1028 FHFDRKGRTF
-1040 SAKQETSLKALEALS
+1040 NAKQETSLKALEALS

-1062 YIYESYEKGGKRY
+1062 YVYESYEEGGKRY

-1109 MMFAA
+1109 MMFTV

-1131 KLADLL
+1131 KLANLL

-1162 GRTIDRDTAFQEV
+1162 GRTIDREEAFQEV

-1192 LAELKQTDRTL
+1192 IAELKQTDKTL

-1217 LQAVVNSY
+1217 LQAVVDSY
-1225 KGVSPESPEGRLV
+1225 KGVSPESTEGRLV

-1245 EVLQQAYAEALVDA
+1245 GVLQQAYAEALVDA
-1259 GESYRASEGAKT
+1259 GDSYRASEGNKKT
-1271 ETKKLTAAE
+1271 TQEGGVMYQARPVDKEVVHIKDVI
-1280 KAALDSLVPGE
+1280 KAASNELDSM
-1291 EGVVVDAKGEPVA
+1291 EPVA
-1304 YNTGDGTVM
+1304 VVSTIDLTKMNTNQRYKWAAEILKSSGYQVDRQNFGVIYFSEKQINTGMNYLNDAGEFAAFAALPKVLKRGKVIHDDNNHKGRNFGTVIIAAPVVINGVRGNMGVALQKTTNTHYHTHRIIMPDGSAFEFKANAVPTPSGDLAKKPIIAATISTASNDTVSQRKPGVNSKSEKM
-1313 LSMRTYEDEG
+1313 LSDRDSSG
-1323 RIALR
+1323 A
-1328 NYLQKC
+1328 
-1334 VKNKSLTQQEM
+1334 VLTQAQQE
-1345 TEMLDGIEEIYEACK
+1345 Y
-1360 EFKDKYAPFGNWSN
+1360 F
-1374 AEVIRDTKG
+1374 RD
-1383 KPVFSVV
+1383 SVV
-1390 TPNGEY
+1390 RDKDGRLLVMYHGTPNGGFTKFRSGTYFTQDPEY
-1396 KMNLDFSLV
+1396 ADVYHSPGASSISSKRSADAPMTYKVYLDIKKPFDTRKPKERKIFMNEFY
-1405 CRKRRTLDAVFN
+1405 
-1417 EMARRG
+1417 
-1423 IIDDFE
+1423 
-1429 LGQKSIVKINEII
+1429 
-1442 RKYGLETACALCFV
+1442 RKYGTGTPL
-1456 DAKRFRQASMAD
+1456 AD
-1468 SFVRLYNELLY
+1468 SGLPDWIDGMDLQEFIEEMEYDYDGLILDEGAVG
-1479 SMVPEDKH
+1479 
-1487 SSLNYHNF
+1487 
-1495 SGYNTIKQNPDGVD
+1495 GYGDEVKSRGLSYVVFNANQVKSVD
-1509 TWKNSELDFSHL
+1509 N
-1521 DKVMREYGSKTV
+1521 
-1533 EYKTA
+1533 
-1538 AYLKKNPGARKLL
+1538 KNP
-1551 LRGDFM
+1551 
-1557 GSKGFDA
+1557 
-1564 VKVRD
+1564 
-1569 KNILSLYNSKK
+1569 
-1580 GTGGPKAAFGD
+1580 
-1591 VQYLNEIIKN
+1591 
-1601 SRGWSPE
+1601 
-1608 KAFEVGGV
+1608 
-1616 RIQSFSD
+1616 
-1623 YVPRMVFDYVQMIY
+1623 
-1637 DLAAKKLPAHAYTKE
+1637 
-1652 FLFVQQFG
+1652 
-1660 LTGTKI
+1660 
-1666 NMSLIPAV
+1666 
-1674 AKDGV
+1674 
-1679 APGLDKNGNYVWAGE
+1679 
-1694 SFDFDTAKK
+1694 
-1703 IQSAEG
+1703 
-1709 YTENCGT
+1709 TE
-1716 ICVGVSKAHIEKLLS
+1716 
-1731 DPDIRMVIPYHKS
+1731 DPDIR
-1744 GLNPIVAHMNK
+1744 
-1755 IAAFTD
+1755 F
-1761 YTSLKT
+1761 
-1767 NPGGCQS
+1767 
-1774 TTDKNGSKVEQDFF
+1774 
-1788 FNQAM
+1788 
-1793 QRLGDAKLAA
+1793 
-1803 DEYKKWCAEKG
+1803 
-1814 YTPKFAEFAWHPNYY
+1814 
-1829 KLLIDF
+1829 
-1835 TVYDKD
+1835 
-1841 GNYVPQRA
+1841 
-1849 VKAVFPKKE
+1849 
-1858 NAFGSMKSL
+1858 
-1867 IESGLQEDAVIEG
+1867 
-1880 RRSASLGAIV
+1880 
-1890 DEIQKVI
+1890 
-1897 PKTEDEIADEEV
+1897 
-1909 EQADRDVELDRNTAM
+1909 
-1924 LSDRDPT
+1924 SDRDPT
-1931 AAQTAAALEK
+1931 AAQTAEALEK

-1983 EVMAKLDAEDRTEMR
+1983 EAMAKLDADDRTEMR

-2048 KYLRGQ
+2048 KYLKGQ

-2115 EGDQPAELLRII
+2115 EGDQPSELLRII
-2127 DAMREADDSDLMEY
+2127 DAMREADDSDAMQY

-2170 DKKQKQIEDIRKK
+2170 DKKQKQIEAIRKE
-2183 HRELMEEI
+2183 HRQRMERIAE
-2191 RKDQQHTLYKM
+2191 DQRNTLDKI

-2208 LIETVKTD
+2208 LLYTVRTD
-2216 YSKDSYYSVQTIA
+2216 YSKDSYLPVREYA
-2229 NAWKTDRKQKLSE
+2229 NAWKSNRKQALGE
-2242 FKDIEK
+2242 FKQIENA
-2248 EFIRL
+2248 FIQL
-2253 AKDFEKFGKE
+2253 AKDFEKFGRE
-2263 KVKERAKDQ
+2263 KVNEKAKDQ
-2272 KGFEKA
+2272 KAFEKA
-2278 QKDARKEFERE
+2278 QAEARKQFERE
-2289 LQKEAAKHDKDN
+2289 LRKEAAKHDKDN

-2344 VEKAAKDL
+2344 VEKAARDL
-2352 MEMLSKPTKDAHV
+2352 MQMLSRPTKDAHV

-2398 AYTRALQDVKTAIAA
+2398 AYTRALQDVKRAIAA
-2413 QRSAMAGDDGKFTL
+2413 QRGAMLSDEERVKKGFDERFAL
-2427 DVPANFIDKIDE
+2427 DVPANFIDMIDE

-2470 FILKTINK
+2470 FILNTINK
-2478 AIREI
+2478 AIMEI
-2483 DKLHMAGAKARVSEL
+2483 DRLHMAGAKARVSEL

-2510 GTKTDTGS
+2510 GTKTETGS

-2558 VIEFARDTYTK
+2558 VIEFARDTYTN
-2569 KEVKQWGKEVH
+2569 KEVKQWSKEVH
-2580 DIKLDSGETVKM
+2580 DIKLSSGETVKM

-2626 RKATIQRDHYRL
+2626 RWATVQKKHYRL
-2638 TIKDI
+2638 TIEDI
-2643 AKINGMLTDRQRTV
+2643 AKINGLLTNRERELKV
-2657 ANKLQRYMADV
+2657 ANELQRYMADV

-2703 RNPDQ
+2703 KNPDQ

-2765 FNYRDTTKLPN
+2765 YNYRDTTKLPN

-2813 GRYENLFGKLLS
+2813 GRYENFFGKLLS

-2858 AKGFVRFGS
+2858 AKGSVRFGS

-2918 PGKMDRWTWTSIW
+2918 PGKMDRWTWTAIW
-2931 AATKSKV
+2931 AATKNKV

-2980 SQTLKE
+2980 GQTLKE

-3006 DYREGVTTGK
+3006 DYREGVTTGE

-3031 SSVANAFVISLADAW
+3031 SSVANAFVTSLADAW
-3046 RDDDEYEEFREKYL
+3046 RDDDEYEEFWEKYI

-3087 DVLSLIQGYEGS
+3087 DIISLVKGYDGP

-3112 LLGNVKKFMEGKGSL
+3112 LLGNVKKFMEGKGRL
-3127 TVYGLIY
+3127 TAYGLIY

-3139 LGGFT
+3139 LGSFT
-3144 GAAPANFT
+3144 GAAPANLT

-3174 VTDTKT
+3174 ASKTETK
-3180 SIKDAYKTG
+3180 IKKAYMAG
-3189 ALTKR
+3189 ALTKE

-3200 IADGMTIADAYYTVK
+3200 VADGMSADDAYFTVK
-3215 KWDTGNDSKYADLY
+3215 GWETGNESKYDDLY
-3229 SAALAG
+3229 DAALAG
-3235 GDLADAIA
+3235 GDISDAIA
-3243 EIVQYGGSE
+3243 ELAEHGVS
-3252 KKAMSQL
+3252 KKSAKSQL
-3259 KSQIGTWY
+3259 RSRIGTWY
-3267 TDPDSETKISRDQA
+3267 TDPDSKIKIDRDQA
-3281 ESMLRKYFDMDD
+3281 GSMLKQYLDMDD
-3293 AEVEEILLGWDMKVD
+3293 DEVEALLTKWDMKID
-3308 SGFSLSGLKQE
+3308 TGYSLESLKQE
-3319 FLDEVVS
+3319 FLDEMVS
-3326 ADDAVD
+3326 ADDAID
-3332 YLIRYGRMDEE
+3332 YLIRYGGMDEE

-3350 SWAFEAENGYSFD
+3350 DWAFEAENGYSFD
-3363 DIRQTYLDEDITA
+3363 DIRQTYLDKDITA
-3376 DEAMAVLMERAGKTK
+3376 EEAMAVLMERGGKTE
-3391 DEAKLSIELWD
+3391 DEAERSLELWN
-3402 FERENGW
+3402 FETENGW
-3409 RYENRAT
+3409 RYEDRAELYKKGKITADQARTVLMELGGKTKSEANKIIEIWDFEIENGWDYEKRST
-3416 LYKGGDITADQL
+3416 LYKGGKITADQL
-3428 IDALIDLGDYTRKE
+3428 VDALIDLGDYTRKE
-3442 ARYQVE
+3442 AKYQVE
-3448 VYDWE
+3448 AYDWE

-3460 SVKRVETWHE
+3460 SIKRVETWHE
-3470 YCQGAGISKETYLK
+3470 YCQGAGVSKETYLK
-3484 IVKYSSNTKN
+3484 IVKFSANTKN

-3504 YSAMKKVMAEID
+3504 YSAMKKVMAEIN
-3516 KLPLSDS
+3516 KLPLSPS

>member
-1 MSMKELIKM
+1 MSMEDLIKK
-10 RNSLGYGNNST
+10 RNSLLGNSGGNNT
-21 KTAGQDDLLEYRNRI
+21 TGQSDLLDYRESI
-36 NKKISTRDDPD
+36 NKKINTRNDPD
-47 AVVDADYLDQYFSD
+47 AVVDGDYIDQYLSD
-61 HHRYWSEHGAGALE
+61 HYGYWSRYGAGENDAV
-75 ATNKYYR
+75 NKNYR
-82 LDERRAS
+82 LDERRDS

-101 IIDQDYYDAVTKAL
+101 LIDQNYYDTVTKAL
-115 NDADSYVGMYQ
+115 NDADSYVGLYQ
-126 GQREFGNYINDWND
+126 GQREFGNYINDWNQ
-140 WYSNSANALNGMDW
+140 WYSNSANALDGMDW
-154 STGRAGSSV
+154 STGRIGSTA
-163 LDDGMTGFAE
+163 LDEGIAGFAE

-178 REWLETYK
+178 REWLDAYK
-186 SQLGD
+186 GQLGD

-211 RAAYDQNAEY
+211 RSAYDQNAEY
-221 FNKWDTQEA
+221 FGQWGTQEEFDQHQHLSGMDLGDAEANIAELRQAFDDLDEINQYRTAGYGSVPEGERDALRA
-230 YDISQMSADE
+230 YHDQRYEEIVRKYGTGSTYDLIDQISQMEEEVRKAERVQEERAQVEQVRGWEQQYGGMTYTELNAAIEQATDPVEKMWLQQKAPTVMTDADYAAELDE
-240 LRAQM
+240 LDSSIAALGNYINVLKSRNAELGSVDWAVLQQGTEEQNRSYTTLHNEWDM
-245 DRIGAA
+245 VQKQLRQAEQEYDAMMTRKLQLEKDRKYTGLTDREDFEANSAVTATERTNGVGISIGRNWRLGK
-251 GDDLAIV
+251 GDAVYDYINFL
-258 NDLLASNNL
+258 D
-267 PVFNMPD
+267 
-274 AAGSP
+274 GSP
-279 EYDMVMQDRE
+279 EDHAERNEGDGRSAYYIYDR
-289 YIANKYGI
+289 
-297 TFSDDYEANREQLE
+297 
-311 ALAAQL
+311 
-317 EEMDSPVAYTT
+317 
-328 KDGQNVTW
+328 
-336 QMLLDNRAAA
+336 
-346 EDLQKRLEEY
+346 
-356 SQNADWEEKSQMIM
+356 
-370 QQSDTDSD
+370 
-378 YTIIY
+378 
-383 SLAQSSVPY
+383 
-392 DWETAEAYGYTRE
+392 
-405 EFDAEDQRRRYIESK
+405 
-420 YGVDLHSGGAE
+420 
-431 ANMALRDLL
+431 
-440 LETDPGVSREKDTF
+440 
-454 DDFRYMTDDERRV
+454 MTDDERQRYNY
-467 LSYIYNTEG
+467 LYNTEG
-476 RDAAL
+476 RASADDYLRYLQPVLDRRASTEASELMTQFADTHPLLADAANVPLTLIGGLGYLDLVGQKTIRNITGSYEPINYYSPMMNL
-481 AWHEGREWIYENEA
+481 AHESRAISQTRVKNITDKYGVIHIDPEKNPVFAKILNGRGMADVYQLGMSAINSKVAAMTGNPVAATLLLSSSAATQGVLDALDRGATDDQALQMGMWNGLFEA
-495 INAINQEGL
+495 IFEFIEVENLLKGDDNWIRAILNQAITEGLGEGFTSIANNIADVIVMADKSEIMKAAAEYRNSGMNKDQALWNAIADAAIAVGWDIV
-504 QYGYEHPIWGTL
+504 G
-516 WHIGANIGGGFEQI
+516 GA
-530 GNMVDYAKTGE
+530 
-541 LHQNRSAARAAA
+541 
-553 LTAGTSERVDWNIGN
+553 
-568 WDAFDFVYQT
+568 
-578 TVSGADSL
+578 
-586 VNATLFGPAAEVMLG
+586 
-601 LSAAASATNDALNR
+601 
-615 GMSNKQ
+615 
-621 AFWTGI
+621 
-627 TAGTFEGIFEHLSIG
+627 
-642 ELRAMK
+642 
-648 EVASA
+648 
-653 SGKQIALNI
+653 
-662 AKSMLTNASE
+662 
-672 EMLTEIAN
+672 
-680 VVYDLIVNGDFSQ
+680 
-693 YETTIRKY
+693 
-701 EAMGLDPEDAK
+701 
-712 KKAAVDLGLQV
+712 
-723 VESGASG
+723 ASG
-730 ALMGLGFGV
+730 AMSVGGIAV
-739 SGQTS
+739 TNTINQR
-744 PIIGNA
+744 IQNN
-750 IDAAQYRKLPKTVR
+750 KLPADMKA
-764 NSVKRLQD
+764 SVKRLEGYGIDRNEAARISSILYERGSDYGKNANAFILGYVPGQD
-772 LGMDRVQAIRTS
+772 VAQYS
-784 ITLNMSAEAYGEH
+784 V
-797 AAEYMAAFD
+797 
-806 PKQDP
+806 
-811 YTYASDFQKAYEIG
+811 DFKTAYEIG
-825 KNNGNQDY
+825 KNEGNKEY
-833 IKQLSLNETQAE
+833 IGKLSLTKAQGEV
-845 IAYKLGQQDQ
+845 AYRLGIQDRN
-855 GKAAKVAEERPD
+855 KAAKVAEERPD

-882 IRSGEAV
+882 IQSGEEV

-901 ELETKNGSIKAQDV
+901 ELETKNGSIKAENV

-924 FYEVIGRTIGTANMA
+924 LYEVIGRTIGTANMA

-1005 DIQASSRDADIRKQG
+1005 DIRAASRDADIRKQSR
-1020 GQAKGERK
+1020 QAQGKREGR
-1028 GTFHFDRKGRTF
+1028 FHFDRKGRTF

-1062 YIYESYEKGGKRY
+1062 YIYESYEKGGNRY
-1075 FQDRSG
+1075 YQDRTG
-1081 GKIAAPNGYYD
+1081 AEKKAPNGYYD
-1092 AKGIHIDLN
+1092 EKGIHIDLN

-1109 MMFAA
+1109 MMFTV
-1114 AHELTHFIHEWS
+1114 AHELTHFIREWS

-1131 KLADLL
+1131 KLANLL

-1148 RELIDNQILKAKNN
+1148 RDLIDNQILKAKNN
-1162 GRTIDRDTAFQEV
+1162 GRTIDRDTAFEEV

-1192 LAELKQTDRTL
+1192 IAELKQTDKTL
-1203 AQKIRE
+1203 GQKIQE

-1217 LQAVVNSY
+1217 LQAVVDSY

-1259 GESYRASEGAKT
+1259 GESYRASEGNKKT
-1271 ETKKLTAAE
+1271 TQ
-1280 KAALDSLVPGE
+1280 
-1291 EGVVVDAKGEPVA
+1291 EGGVKYQARAGGYDFSKPFSQQIDDWLKQ
-1304 YNTGDGTVM
+1304 DGTFPQIDTLLVGKTPKV
-1313 LSMRTYEDEG
+1313 LRDIGIPALPIT
-1323 RIALR
+1323 IAQKNLR
-1328 NYLQKC
+1328 ENLLGQYKG
-1334 VKNKSLTQQEM
+1334 TA
-1345 TEMLDGIEEIYEACK
+1345 EEIA
-1360 EFKDKYAPFGNWSN
+1360 DH
-1374 AEVIRDTKG
+1374 VI
-1383 KPVFSVV
+1383 S
-1390 TPNGEY
+1390 
-1396 KMNLDFSLV
+1396 
-1405 CRKRRTLDAVFN
+1405 
-1417 EMARRG
+1417 
-1423 IIDDFE
+1423 
-1429 LGQKSIVKINEII
+1429 
-1442 RKYGLETACALCFV
+1442 
-1456 DAKRFRQASMAD
+1456 
-1468 SFVRLYNELLY
+1468 
-1479 SMVPEDKH
+1479 PED
-1487 SSLNYHNF
+1487 
-1495 SGYNTIKQNPDGVD
+1495 
-1509 TWKNSELDFSHL
+1509 
-1521 DKVMREYGSKTV
+1521 M
-1533 EYKTA
+1533 
-1538 AYLKKNPGARKLL
+1538 
-1551 LRGDFM
+1551 
-1557 GSKGFDA
+1557 
-1564 VKVRD
+1564 
-1569 KNILSLYNSKK
+1569 
-1580 GTGGPKAAFGD
+1580 
-1591 VQYLNEIIKN
+1591 
-1601 SRGWSPE
+1601 
-1608 KAFEVGGV
+1608 
-1616 RIQSFSD
+1616 
-1623 YVPRMVFDYVQMIY
+1623 
-1637 DLAAKKLPAHAYTKE
+1637 KKLPEKLANPVAIIVDRRRVRNKWTVSESAIDVLVEMNINGKDTLVPVQVSGNAKQNGDTIDAVSVSSIHGNKDVLQRLWYAVSNDTRENIQVFYANKIKTTAYLRTAGYPITSGPNISDGVNHSITELGSPVKLRVASQIETRQFKNWFGDSKIVNANGSPKVMYHGSQAQFSSFDRKKAKSSGTYGKGFYFTDSTSHAGTYGNLYAVYLSIKNPVQYGKGSVTKDQVRK
-1652 FLFVQQFG
+1652 FLE
-1660 LTGTKI
+1660 
-1666 NMSLIPAV
+1666 AV
-1674 AKDGV
+1674 AENEDYSIENYGTYDIDKILNWVMG
-1679 APGLDKNGNYVWAGE
+1679 GL
-1694 SFDFDTAKK
+1694 
-1703 IQSAEG
+1703 
-1709 YTENCGT
+1709 
-1716 ICVGVSKAHIEKLLS
+1716 SKADTFRVIQ
-1731 DPDIRMVIPYHKS
+1731 DISVTAIGDMVEAVELFNEVNGTTYD
-1744 GLNPIVAHMNK
+1744 GIVA
-1755 IAAFTD
+1755 ATETVAFDPTQIKSATD
-1761 YTSLKT
+1761 NVGTFDKGNT
-1767 NPGGCQS
+1767 NI
-1774 TTDKNGSKVEQDFF
+1774 
-1788 FNQAM
+1788 
-1793 QRLGDAKLAA
+1793 
-1803 DEYKKWCAEKG
+1803 
-1814 YTPKFAEFAWHPNYY
+1814 YY
-1829 KLLIDF
+1829 
-1835 TVYDKD
+1835 
-1841 GNYVPQRA
+1841 
-1849 VKAVFPKKE
+1849 
-1858 NAFGSMKSL
+1858 
-1867 IESGLQEDAVIEG
+1867 
-1880 RRSASLGAIV
+1880 
-1890 DEIQKVI
+1890 
-1897 PKTEDEIADEEV
+1897 
-1909 EQADRDVELDRNTAM
+1909 
-1924 LSDRDPT
+1924 SDRD
-1931 AAQTAAALEK
+1931 AGAEKVAQELEK

-1983 EVMAKLDAEDRTEMR
+1983 EAMAKLDADDRTEMR

-2048 KYLRGQ
+2048 KYLKGQ

-2115 EGDQPAELLRII
+2115 EGDQPSELLRII
-2127 DAMREADDSDLMEY
+2127 DAMREADDSDAMQY

-2170 DKKQKQIEDIRKK
+2170 DKKQKQIEAIRKE
-2183 HRELMEEI
+2183 HRQRMERIAE
-2191 RKDQQHTLYKM
+2191 DQRNTLDKI

-2208 LIETVKTD
+2208 LLYTVRTD
-2216 YSKDSYYSVQTIA
+2216 YSKDSYLPVREYA
-2229 NAWKTDRKQKLSE
+2229 NAWKSNRKQALGE
-2242 FKDIEK
+2242 FKQIENA
-2248 EFIRL
+2248 FIQL
-2253 AKDFEKFGKE
+2253 AKDFEKFGRE
-2263 KVKERAKDQ
+2263 KVNEKAKDQ
-2272 KGFEKA
+2272 KAFEKA
-2278 QKDARKEFERE
+2278 QAEARKQFERE
-2289 LQKEAAKHDKDN
+2289 LRKEAAKHDKDN

-2344 VEKAAKDL
+2344 VEKAARDL
-2352 MEMLSKPTKDAHV
+2352 MQMLSRPTKDAHV

-2427 DVPANFIDKIDE
+2427 DVPANFIDMIDE

-2470 FILKTINK
+2470 FILNTINK
-2478 AIREI
+2478 AIMEI
-2483 DKLHMAGAKARVSEL
+2483 DRLHMAGAKARVSEL

-2510 GTKTDTGS
+2510 GTKTETGS

-2558 VIEFARDTYTK
+2558 VIEFARDTYTN
-2569 KEVKQWGKEVH
+2569 KEVKQWSKEVH
-2580 DIKLDSGETVKM
+2580 DIKLSSGETVKM

-2638 TIKDI
+2638 TQEDI
-2643 AKINGMLTDRQRTV
+2643 AKINGLLTNRERELKV
-2657 ANKLQRYMADV
+2657 ANELQRYMADV

-2703 RNPDQ
+2703 KNPDQ

-2765 FNYRDTTKLPN
+2765 YNYRDTTKLPN

-2813 GRYENLFGKLLS
+2813 GRYENFFGKLLS

-2858 AKGFVRFGS
+2858 AKGSVRFGS

-2918 PGKMDRWTWTSIW
+2918 PGKMDRWTWTAIW
-2931 AATKSKV
+2931 AATKNKV

-2980 SQTLKE
+2980 GQTLKE

-3006 DYREGVTTGK
+3006 DYREGVTTGE

-3031 SSVANAFVISLADAW
+3031 SSVANAFVTSLADAW
-3046 RDDDEYEEFREKYL
+3046 RDDDEYEEFWEKYI

-3087 DVLSLIQGYEGS
+3087 DIISLVKGYDGP

-3112 LLGNVKKFMEGKGSL
+3112 LLGNVKKFMEGKGRL
-3127 TVYGLIY
+3127 TAYGLIY

-3139 LGGFT
+3139 LGSFT
-3144 GAAPANFT
+3144 GAAPANLT

-3174 VTDTKT
+3174 ASKTETK
-3180 SIKDAYKTG
+3180 IKKAYMAG
-3189 ALTKR
+3189 ALTKE

-3200 IADGMTIADAYYTVK
+3200 VADGMSADDAYFTVK
-3215 KWDTGNDSKYADLY
+3215 GWETRNKSKYDDLY
-3229 SAALAG
+3229 DAALAG
-3235 GDLADAIA
+3235 GDISDAIA
-3243 EIVQYGGSE
+3243 ELAEHGVS
-3252 KKAMSQL
+3252 KKSAKSQL
-3259 KSQIGTWY
+3259 RSRIGTWY
-3267 TDPDSETKISRDQA
+3267 TDPDSKIKIDRDQA
-3281 ESMLRKYFDMDD
+3281 GSMLKQYLDMDD
-3293 AEVEEILLGWDMKVD
+3293 DEVEALLTKWDMKID
-3308 SGFSLSGLKQE
+3308 TGYSLESLKQE
-3319 FLDEVVS
+3319 FLDEMVS
-3326 ADDAVD
+3326 ADDAID
-3332 YLIRYGRMDEE
+3332 YLIRYGGMDEE

-3350 SWAFEAENGYSFD
+3350 DWAFEAENGYSFD
-3363 DIRQTYLDEDITA
+3363 DIRQTYLDKDITA
-3376 DEAMAVLMERAGKTK
+3376 EEAMAVLMERGGKTE
-3391 DEAKLSIELWD
+3391 DEAERSIELWN
-3402 FERENGW
+3402 FETENGW
-3409 RYENRAT
+3409 RYEDRAELYKKGKITADQARTVLMELGGKTKSEANKIIEIWDFEIENGWDYEKRST
-3416 LYKGGDITADQL
+3416 LYKGGKITADQL
-3428 IDALIDLGDYTRKE
+3428 VDALIDLGDYTRKE
-3442 ARYQVE
+3442 AKYQVE
-3448 VYDWE
+3448 AYDWE

-3460 SVKRVETWHE
+3460 SIKRVETWHE
-3470 YCQGAGISKETYLK
+3470 YCQGAGVSKETYLK
-3484 IVKYSSNTKN
+3484 IVKFSANTKN

-3504 YSAMKKVMAEID
+3504 YSAMKKVMAEIN
-3516 KLPLSDS
+3516 KLPLSPS